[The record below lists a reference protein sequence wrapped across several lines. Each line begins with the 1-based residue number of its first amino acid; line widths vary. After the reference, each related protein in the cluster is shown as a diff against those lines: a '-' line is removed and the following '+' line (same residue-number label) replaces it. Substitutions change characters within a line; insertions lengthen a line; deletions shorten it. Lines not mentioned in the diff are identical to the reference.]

1 MVNNTVIRRVG
12 GINVSNL
19 KETIDF
25 SLLLKKWGRGQ
36 DFTTA
41 THSQSV
47 QFSSQVVVYI
57 SSGRVRTGS
66 YVLCRTVRSV
76 ASVAVDGLWNMRRKR
91 RHRDLFG
98 IRFFVHVT
106 GECGNGRGRCA
117 TPGSNSNP
125 QQTYATYP
133 GMVEIDNN
141 AIVSGQ
147 LLIQSRLP
155 ITITDVLYWN
165 VLPIACCTIKHT
177 YNSRWYFWYIW

>member
-1 MVNNTVIRRVG
+1 MVMVITQRSEGLVG
-12 GINVSNL
+12 LNVSNV

-25 SLLLKKWGRGQ
+25 SLLLKKLGRGRQKSLIQSQ

-47 QFSSQVVVYI
+47 QFSSQIAQPDCWLSATCGCVYLLWTCTDWF
-57 SSGRVRTGS
+57 VRAMQD
-66 YVLCRTVRSV
+66 REKR

-106 GECGNGRGRCA
+106 GECGNGHGRCA

-133 GMVEIDNN
+133 DMD
-141 AIVSGQ
+141 
-147 LLIQSRLP
+147 
-155 ITITDVLYWN
+155 
-165 VLPIACCTIKHT
+165 
-177 YNSRWYFWYIW
+177 